1 MFVKINDVFK
11 KAAIISFSNTFRLIL
26 GIETTSLLEYLL
38 LLMSLYDNKKS
49 TNCISKH
56 DDESGLNRNVK
67 LGHLKVKL
75 AASKAGGKATSNAF
89 SRSRKPTPKL
99 EMPPATPLINIG
111 LLSTSQSP
119 AQKSHLQ

>member
-11 KAAIISFSNTFRLIL
+11 KAAIISFSSTFRLIL

-75 AASKAGGKATSNAF
+75 AASKAGESHIQRIFQIQEANSKIRNAASNSSHKHWTA
-89 SRSRKPTPKL
+89 
-99 EMPPATPLINIG
+99 IN
-111 LLSTSQSP
+111 
-119 AQKSHLQ
+119 